1 MGNGISRCL
10 FEKCLRKRVLSEH
23 LKVIEELKIP
33 MMVVLALVLWALL
46 SLLLLHTW
54 NCFWEMRERRFR
66 ADGTAAADKVIH
78 GCA

>member
-46 SLLLLHTW
+46 SLLLL
-54 NCFWEMRERRFR
+54 RECDGYWINDYDV
-66 ADGTAAADKVIH
+66 ADTTCRYLELFLGDA
-78 GCA
+78 